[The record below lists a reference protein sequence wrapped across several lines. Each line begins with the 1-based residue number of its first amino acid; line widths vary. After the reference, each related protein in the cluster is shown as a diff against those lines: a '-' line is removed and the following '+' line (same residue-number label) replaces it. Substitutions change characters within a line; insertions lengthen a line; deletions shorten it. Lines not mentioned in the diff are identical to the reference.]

1 MIIQTTSSGH
11 LFLITQ
17 PDHAAAAAEITDA
30 WQADGLPRSPR
41 RTSILRAVREHDAG
55 WAQPDSVPLVDGTS
69 GRLLDFVHA
78 PVDVRQG
85 VWPRS
90 VSLLSADP
98 WAAALVATHAITVYD
113 RFRGHSEWAPFFK
126 HMAAQRDE
134 HLAQTP
140 GTADQLLDDYAF
152 LRLADLGSLAFCNPW
167 LDVQRFGPYQMQFT
181 PADATLTIRPD
192 PFASGHVVIDVV
204 ARRLPG
210 TRFTSSTIADAW
222 AHAPHERISVIVRGA

>member
-1 MIIQTTSSGH
+1 MIIQTTSGGQ
-11 LFLITQ
+11 LLLITQ
-17 PDHAAAAAEITDA
+17 PDHAAAAAAITEA
-30 WQADGLPRSPR
+30 WQANGLLHLPRR
-41 RTSILRAVREHDAG
+41 ASILRAVREHDAG
-55 WAQPDSVPLVDGTS
+55 WAQPDAVPLVDSTS

-90 VSLLSADP
+90 VTLLSADP

-113 RFRGHSEWAPFFK
+113 RFRGHSEWDPFFNR
-126 HMAAQRDE
+126 MAAQRDE
-134 HLAQTP
+134 MLAQTP
-140 GTADQLLDDYAF
+140 GTPDQLRSDYAF

-167 LDVQRFGPYQMQFT
+167 LDVQRFGEYEMQFT

-192 PFASGHVVIDVV
+192 PFASGHIVIDVP

-210 TRFTSSTIADAW
+210 APFTSGTIADAW
-222 AHAPHERISVIVRGA
+222 AYAERERIRVVVRGA